1 MKRSFVLPFAVAGI
15 VLAAPLHEGAASRAQ
30 QKPATAQQKMASVDY
45 LVGAWSCAHTVG
57 TFSGKYT
64 TAYSKVLGNLW
75 LKQTYDFPPQQTAE
89 GNEPAVTAETLMGY
103 DERRQSWVRFFA
115 NSTGQ
120 HFAIRMTETGNGWS
134 WKYVSFFKTTR
145 PETPDADATFT
156 KKSDTEYMIDGPT
169 YPENGTQVTEHHS
182 CHKL

>member
-1 MKRSFVLPFAVAGI
+1 MKRSFSLPFTVAAI
-15 VLAAPLHEGAASRAQ
+15 ILAAALYEGAASRAQ

-45 LVGAWSCAHTVG
+45 LVGTWSCAHTVG

-75 LKQTYDFPPQQTAE
+75 LKQTYDFPSQQTAE

-115 NSTGQ
+115 NSGGQ
-120 HFAIRMTETGNGWS
+120 YFAIRRRKLATAGHGNTS
-134 WKYVSFFKTTR
+134 ASSKPQNRKH
-145 PETPDADATFT
+145 PTPMRRSR
-156 KKSDTEYMIDGPT
+156 KSRIPNT
-169 YPENGTQVTEHHS
+169 
-182 CHKL
+182 

>member
-1 MKRSFVLPFAVAGI
+1 MKRSFALPFAIATI
-15 VLAAPLHEGAASRAQ
+15 ILAAPLHEGTASGAQ

-89 GNEPAVTAETLMGY
+89 GNEPVVTAETSWDTMRDAKAGCVFSPIAPANTS
-103 DERRQSWVRFFA
+103 QS
-115 NSTGQ
+115 
-120 HFAIRMTETGNGWS
+120 E
-134 WKYVSFFKTTR
+134 
-145 PETPDADATFT
+145 
-156 KKSDTEYMIDGPT
+156 
-169 YPENGTQVTEHHS
+169 
-182 CHKL
+182 